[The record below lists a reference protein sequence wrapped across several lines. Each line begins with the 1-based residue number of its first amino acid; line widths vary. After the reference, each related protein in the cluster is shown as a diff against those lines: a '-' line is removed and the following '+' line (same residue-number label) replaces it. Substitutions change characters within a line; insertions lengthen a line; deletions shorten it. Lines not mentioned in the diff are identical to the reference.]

1 MLTSVHAFASD
12 PARGIFILIFLV
24 IVTAGSLLLF
34 ALKLEKIE
42 NKKNIYLFSREG
54 GLLLNNI
61 FLCASAATILLGTIW
76 PLVIEVITGQDISVG
91 APYFKIV
98 FLPLIFPAIFLSGV
112 SINLNWKITNIEYIY
127 SRLWILMVVFIFL
140 VSIYYFVFLSRD
152 PVLQAILNQHLI
164 FWVCRVILRHRKE
177 SLLTFEVYFENHRQF
192 VLF

>member
-1 MLTSVHAFASD
+1 MLL
-12 PARGIFILIFLV
+12 PQIQLEGIFILIFLV

-42 NKKNIYLFSREG
+42 NKKNIYLFSRG

-98 FLPLIFPAIFLSGV
+98 FFL
-112 SINLNWKITNIEYIY
+112 
-127 SRLWILMVVFIFL
+127 
-140 VSIYYFVFLSRD
+140 
-152 PVLQAILNQHLI
+152 
-164 FWVCRVILRHRKE
+164 
-177 SLLTFEVYFENHRQF
+177 
-192 VLF
+192 